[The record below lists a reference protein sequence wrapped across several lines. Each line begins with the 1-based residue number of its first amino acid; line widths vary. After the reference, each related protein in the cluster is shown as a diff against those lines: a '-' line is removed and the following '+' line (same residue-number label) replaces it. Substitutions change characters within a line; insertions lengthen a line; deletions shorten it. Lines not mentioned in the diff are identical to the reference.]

1 MIWLSFFV
9 KTGVVELC
17 LVFVDFAAFSC
28 GLGWAGLACA
38 GLAWPG
44 FTWAG
49 LLPLSLS
56 HSRRFFRSA
65 GFSAGHTGEGG
76 VGGREERRG
85 WGILKRGGR
94 KL

>member
-56 HSRRFFRSA
+56 LTLVLSFALQASRL
-65 GFSAGHTGEGG
+65 
-76 VGGREERRG
+76 VMQGREG
-85 WGILKRGGR
+85 WGAEKREGAGGY
-94 KL
+94 